1 MGQENRLKKEA
12 EVEERSYGEANSG
25 TASHRPRVMQE
36 QTRRTLQ
43 QYPVMEKAEKGER
56 SHEDDCFDGSITRI
70 PTFDDE
76 SITTEVT
83 FLRERKRGRK
93 SFEQSYGKIAWV
105 PWNC

>member
-1 MGQENRLKKEA
+1 MGYEVEDESVFSSDPVDEDVIASRHALAVRKRKMKKIQENRLKKEA
-12 EVEERSYGEANSG
+12 
-25 TASHRPRVMQE
+25 
-36 QTRRTLQ
+36 
-43 QYPVMEKAEKGER
+43 R